1 MHKECHS
8 SEWPSP
14 SSVTAWLAMMVVGP
28 PSNALSP
35 TFLEGGG
42 GAEEEGDPKTTIGR
56 GGERGWAPKWGT
68 NDDND
73 EYDSDDAESAARS
86 VQQST

>member
-14 SSVTAWLAMMVVGP
+14 SSVPAWLAMTVAGA

-35 TFLEGGG
+35 KSPEGG
-42 GAEEEGDPKTTIGR
+42 GAEEEGGPKTTIGR
-56 GGERGWAPKWGT
+56 GREGEWAPKWGH

-73 EYDSDDAESAARS
+73 EYDADDATSAARS